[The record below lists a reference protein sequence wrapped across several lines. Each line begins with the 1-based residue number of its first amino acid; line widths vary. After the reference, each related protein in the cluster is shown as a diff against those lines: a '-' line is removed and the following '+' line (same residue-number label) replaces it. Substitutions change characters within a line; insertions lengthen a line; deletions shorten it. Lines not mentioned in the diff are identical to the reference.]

1 MNEILCVILGA
12 AVGAPARY
20 LAVGWVSRAA
30 PQAFP
35 WGTLAVNL
43 LGCLVIGAAWGLME
57 RALWAPAVR
66 TFFFVGVLGSFTT
79 FSSFGLETL
88 QLFETGAWARALGYV
103 AASNVGG
110 LLLVWLG
117 LAAARP

>member
-12 AVGAPARY
+12 ALGAPARY
-20 LAVGWVSRAA
+20 LTVGWVSRAA

-43 LGCLVIGAAWGLME
+43 LGCLVIGAAWGLVE
-57 RALWAPAVR
+57 RAPWAPAAR
-66 TFFFVGVLGSFTT
+66 AFFFVGILGSFTT

-110 LLLVWLG
+110 FLLVWLG
-117 LAAARP
+117 LSAVRP